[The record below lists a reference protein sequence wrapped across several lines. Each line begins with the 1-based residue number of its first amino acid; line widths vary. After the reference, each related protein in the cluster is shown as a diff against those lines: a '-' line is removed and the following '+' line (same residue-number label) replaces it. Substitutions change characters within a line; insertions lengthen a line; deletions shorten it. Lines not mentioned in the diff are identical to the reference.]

1 MKKTIAEVNETK
13 TGFFEKINKI
23 DKPYPDSSRQTGQ
36 RSVKLIKLEITKK
49 LLWTSQKYK
58 AS

>member
-13 TGFFEKINKI
+13 TWFFEKINKI
-23 DKPYPDSSRQTGQ
+23 DKPYPDPSRKTGQ
-36 RSVKLIKLEITKK
+36 GSVKLIKLEITKK
-49 LLWTSQKYK
+49 LRWTSQKYN